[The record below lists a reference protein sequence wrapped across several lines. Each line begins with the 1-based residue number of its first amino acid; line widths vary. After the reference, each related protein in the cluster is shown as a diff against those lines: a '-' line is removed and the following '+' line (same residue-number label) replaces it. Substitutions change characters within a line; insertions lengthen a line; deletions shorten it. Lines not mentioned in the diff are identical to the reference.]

1 MNTIG
6 ARPVL
11 LVGSNVIDMAQT
23 LRAEGRSVTMEPRG
37 PAAAALLE
45 AGGSI
50 GNGIL
55 VLDLA
60 LPELDRQRLRA
71 ALGEAAPAPESL
83 EAVERRQIAAMLRYT
98 GGNRRKAAQLLGL
111 ARSTLLAKIRRYEL
125 ESPGDMPVELE
136 T

>member
-83 EAVERRQIAAMLRYT
+83 EAVERRQIATMLRYT